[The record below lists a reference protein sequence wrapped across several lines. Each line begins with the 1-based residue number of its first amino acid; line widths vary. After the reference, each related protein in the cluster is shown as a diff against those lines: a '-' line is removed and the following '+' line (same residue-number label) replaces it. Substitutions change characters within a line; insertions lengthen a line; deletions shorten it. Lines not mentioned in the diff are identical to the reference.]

1 MHSSKYSPVIFLHF
15 FFSSR
20 RRHTRWPRDWS
31 SDVCSSDLGLER
43 TVGVPPSITKRP
55 GSMQRS
61 HAAAVERDAELVGPV
76 GHELEEAH
84 ADAAGPAQRA
94 ALGVVEDVVVL
105 DLAAHDDA
113 RVAVGDLE
121 ADAHLAAQ
129 RRHRRRLDQHA
140 ADRDVACDRADL
152 AVVLAGQRDLENLVE
167 SNGCPLLAR
176 TWTGHEWDYLLPY
189 PTWPVPGPHAKVP
202 GMRRPLLL
210 LALLAAVPARAQ
222 EAAAPWIGIAI
233 AEGEKGVLV
242 SQVLDGTPAQK
253 AGLKAGD
260 QVVTIDGVTVV
271 KPGDLIGRVQDK
283 GVGTKVV
290 LGVLRGGKTETV
302 TLALEA
308 RPDEIQLLRD
318 HLVGRRAP
326 AFALAEAKGP
336 YPATLASLTGN
347 VVVVEFWA

>member
-1 MHSSKYSPVIFLHF
+1 
-15 FFSSR
+15 
-20 RRHTRWPRDWS
+20 
-31 SDVCSSDLGLER
+31 
-43 TVGVPPSITKRP
+43 
-55 GSMQRS
+55 
-61 HAAAVERDAELVGPV
+61 
-76 GHELEEAH
+76 
-84 ADAAGPAQRA
+84 
-94 ALGVVEDVVVL
+94 
-105 DLAAHDDA
+105 
-113 RVAVGDLE
+113 
-121 ADAHLAAQ
+121 
-129 RRHRRRLDQHA
+129 
-140 ADRDVACDRADL
+140 
-152 AVVLAGQRDLENLVE
+152 
-167 SNGCPLLAR
+167 
-176 TWTGHEWDYLLPY
+176 
-189 PTWPVPGPHAKVP
+189 
-202 GMRRPLLL
+202 MRRPLLL

-347 VVVVEFWA
+347 VVVVEFWATWCAPCNASMPRLTAWQQKYGPRGLRIVGVSEEPIDLIARHAAARKVGYTVAHDPGTVNEAYQIPAIPALVVIDRKGVVRFADVGGGDKLDAAERVIGELLAPDAAKN